1 MNFINKFIDIVLH
14 LDKYLGVLINNY
26 GIWVYVILFLII
38 LLETGLVVT
47 PFLPG
52 DSIIF
57 ASATFAALGALN
69 IFVVMIALTFA
80 AIIGDT
86 MNYNIGK
93 YLGRRLLEK
102 KDSRFIK
109 KEYIDKTNEYY
120 DKYGGKTIVIAR
132 FVPIVR
138 TFAPFVAGIGSMKYK
153 EFISYNA
160 LGGTLWVFLI
170 SILGYF
176 FGNIPVVANNFS
188 IVIIGIIIVSILPA
202 LIGVFKGKKSSS
214 ESIE

>member
-1 MNFINKFIDIVLH
+1 MNFINKFIDIILH

-202 LIGVFKGKKSSS
+202 LIGVLKGKKSSS

>member
-26 GIWVYVILFLII
+26 SIWVYVILFLII

-52 DSIIF
+52 DSVIF

-69 IFVVMIALTFA
+69 IFVIMISFIFA

-93 YLGRRLLEK
+93 YLGRKLLEK
-102 KDSRFIK
+102 KDSKFIK

-153 EFISYNA
+153 EFIYYNA
-160 LGGTLWVFLI
+160 LGGILWVFLI

-176 FGNIPVVANNFS
+176 FGNIPVVAKNFS

>member
-1 MNFINKFIDIVLH
+1 MNFINKFIDIILH

>member
-52 DSIIF
+52 DSVIF
-57 ASATFAALGALN
+57 ASATFAALGVLN
-69 IFVVMIALTFA
+69 IFIIMISFIFA

-93 YLGRRLLEK
+93 YLGRKLLEK
-102 KDSRFIK
+102 KDSKFIK

-160 LGGTLWVFLI
+160 LGGILWVFLI

-176 FGNIPVVANNFS
+176 FGNIPVVAKNFS

-202 LIGVFKGKKSSS
+202 LIGVLKGKKSSS

>member
-52 DSIIF
+52 DSVIF
-57 ASATFAALGALN
+57 ASATFAALGVLN
-69 IFVVMIALTFA
+69 IFIIMISFIFA

-93 YLGRRLLEK
+93 YLGRKLLEK
-102 KDSRFIK
+102 KDSKFIK
-109 KEYIDKTNEYY
+109 KECIDKTNEYY

-160 LGGTLWVFLI
+160 LGGILWVFLI

-176 FGNIPVVANNFS
+176 FGNIPVVAKNFS